1 MKKLESLKGK
11 LFEKEINLKSMKSIT
26 GGYTLTGCKPTTS
39 TLGDESTCSDT
50 DIDKPAQQS
59 LSAL

>member
-26 GGYTLTGCKPTTS
+26 GGYTLTGCYLTS
-39 TLGDESTCSDT
+39 ATSQTSDCGDT
-50 DIDKPAQQS
+50 DPDKPAQQS